1 MPTPTVAKTVITPV
15 GRIPDRTPAPH
26 DDPGMTE
33 VTGGS
38 GTGELS
44 GLSGDLQIARSPEG
58 VHTYSFAYEQA

>member
-1 MPTPTVAKTVITPV
+1 
-15 GRIPDRTPAPH
+15 
-26 DDPGMTE
+26 MTE